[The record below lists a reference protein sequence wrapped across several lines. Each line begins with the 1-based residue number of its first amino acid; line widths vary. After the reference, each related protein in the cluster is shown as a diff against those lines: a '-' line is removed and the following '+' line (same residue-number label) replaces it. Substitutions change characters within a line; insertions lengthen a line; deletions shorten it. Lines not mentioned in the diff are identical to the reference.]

1 MFAELPLES
10 SLGRAA
16 QDARAAAPGA
26 GPSAPPSA
34 PAAADA
40 APEQE
45 GPEAEDPEEEK
56 RVLDQV
62 LEVASGPEFIME
74 EGEEEAK
81 DHDEAVDVS

>member
-16 QDARAAAPGA
+16 QDARAAEPGA
-26 GPSAPPSA
+26 APSAPPSA

-45 GPEAEDPEEEK
+45 GPEDAEEEK